1 MQELLFLMPRRP
13 PRSAPLPNPFEPL
26 EGPIAEVVDLHGYR
40 GDEARM
46 RVVSVLTSFHR
57 RNRGEL
63 VHIITGKGRR
73 SIGAPVLRSRIKT
86 VLQAELGA
94 IIKAFGTDL
103 DEGGWLVRLKMR

>member
-1 MQELLFLMPRRP
+1 MPRRP
-13 PRSAPLPNPFEPL
+13 SRSSPQTNPFEPL

-40 GDEARM
+40 AEEACL

-63 VHIITGKGRR
+63 VHIITGKGNR
-73 SIGAPVLRSRIKT
+73 SLGGPVLRTRIKT
-86 VLQAELGA
+86 VLKSELAG

-103 DEGGWLVRLKMR
+103 DEGGYLVR